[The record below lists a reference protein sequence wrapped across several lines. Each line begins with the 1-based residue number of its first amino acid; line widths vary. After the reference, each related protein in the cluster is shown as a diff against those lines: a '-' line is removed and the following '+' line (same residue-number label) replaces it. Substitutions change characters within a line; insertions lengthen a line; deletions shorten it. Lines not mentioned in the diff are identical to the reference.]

1 MTRERK
7 RFYVVWKGRKTGI
20 FSSWD
25 EARRQ
30 VEGYP
35 NARYKGFA
43 RREDAERA
51 WREGYIVSKGK
62 PSSQGRWRTAN
73 HKPILPSLAVDA
85 AAKGPRG
92 PMQYRG
98 VRVDTEQELFRQ
110 GPFPVGTGNI
120 GEFLAIVDALR
131 WLDARGLDWPVY
143 SDSKVARGWVQKGRC
158 RTQLPH
164 TPQSQTV
171 FDLIADAERWLATHP
186 QHAPVLTWHTRTWG
200 EIPAD
205 FNRK

>member
-1 MTRERK
+1 
-7 RFYVVWKGRKTGI
+7 
-20 FSSWD
+20 
-25 EARRQ
+25 
-30 VEGYP
+30 
-35 NARYKGFA
+35 
-43 RREDAERA
+43 
-51 WREGYIVSKGK
+51 
-62 PSSQGRWRTAN
+62 
-73 HKPILPSLAVDA
+73 VDA
-85 AAKGPRG
+85 AASGPRG

-98 VRVDTEQELFRQ
+98 VRVDTEQEVFRR

-158 RTQLPH
+158 RTQLPR
-164 TPQSQTV
+164 TPQSQAV
-171 FDLIADAERWLATHP
+171 FDLIADAERWLAAHP
-186 QHAPVLTWHTRTWG
+186 QHAPVLIWHTRTWG